1 MEDLRN
7 NNNQPIRIN
16 NPDLISEFDT
26 SNKENALSKIQQ
38 DCYINNLVG
47 GSNRESKPNYCLH
60 FDKTNPNVK
69 IQLPIKSADKNKYR
83 VIIKGEG
90 TYDILGLDY
99 SSEYITVKPKSYV
112 FVDLPNE
119 EFWLSYIAILDNNKD
134 SSTYGKLLHLYNCE
148 EGSGSLL
155 FDLIKH

>member
-26 SNKENALSKIQQ
+26 SNKDNTLPEIQQ

-60 FDKTNPNVK
+60 FDKTNSNVK

-99 SSEYITVKPKSYV
+99 LSEYITVKPKSYV

-148 EGSGSLL
+148 EGSGPLL
-155 FDLIKH
+155 FDSIKH